1 VRAVAN
7 NYTPQVMRGYLN
19 APEKTAEC
27 LMPDGW
33 FKTGDIALIDQDGY
47 VKITDRL
54 KVSRPLVGARLPCAA
69 FAFAFAAAATDDGLL
84 CRS

>member
-1 VRAVAN
+1 
-7 NYTPQVMRGYLN
+7 MRGYLN

-33 FKTGDIALIDQDGY
+33 FKTGDIALIDQDGF

-54 KVSRPLVGARLPCAA
+54 KVSRPLVGARSMCFLRLRKL
-69 FAFAFAAAATDDGLL
+69 TTMVLL